1 MKQKRQTQVWIHHVA
16 LQTAHFEKAFEFYTK
31 LLGLRVVKEPFNFKG
46 KRTLAWLD
54 AGTITIELYGVKNDR
69 IPQPYDDR
77 RVGADHIAFEV
88 QNLDTV
94 LSHLRKHNVKVLKEP
109 FIPPND
115 DPQQPHVAFIEG
127 VDGEEIELR
136 EIPCQCLEE
145 DLEVKL

>member
-1 MKQKRQTQVWIHHVA
+1 MKKKREIQVRIHHVA

-54 AGTITIELYGVKNDR
+54 AGTITIELYSVKNDK

-77 RVGADHIAFEV
+77 RVGADHVAFEV
-88 QNLDTV
+88 QNLDNV
-94 LSHLRKHNVKVLKEP
+94 LTHLRNHNVKVLKEP
-109 FIPPND
+109 FKPPTD
-115 DPQQPHVAFIEG
+115 DAQQPRVAFIEG

-136 EIPCQCLEE
+136 EISC
-145 DLEVKL
+145 